1 MTGPQSDRFQISCM
15 RHTGQKKHVM
25 YMLGME
31 CLWDPSNLLPKL
43 FAEEHFKYPVKVN
56 GQLCRRSHVAMPIEQ
71 YTTCKDHWP
80 QYTLSCFGGSK
91 IWSSLAV
98 MCSDSNLMHCQ
109 ECKQEVKTS
118 DHFPYLAFLKPH
130 LWFRVWLGSPNPRV
144 TLTNWTE
151 WTIGLLQL
159 KTHDLQ
165 GKPKGTGF
173 V

>member
-1 MTGPQSDRFQISCM
+1 MGFLVWWFGFFFFPTYHKPTMTGPQSDRFQISCM

-71 YTTCKDHWP
+71 YTTCKDHWS

-118 DHFPYLAFLKPH
+118 DISLIWHFWSH
-130 LWFRVWLGSPNPRV
+130 TCGSV
-144 TLTNWTE
+144 S
-151 WTIGLLQL
+151 G
-159 KTHDLQ
+159 
-165 GKPKGTGF
+165 
-173 V
+173 